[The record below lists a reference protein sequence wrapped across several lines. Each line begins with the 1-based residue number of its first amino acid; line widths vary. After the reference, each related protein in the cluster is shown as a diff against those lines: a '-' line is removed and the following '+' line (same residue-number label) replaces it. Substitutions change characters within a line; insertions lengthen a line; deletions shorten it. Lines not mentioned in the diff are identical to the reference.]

1 MASSVEPIP
10 RRSLIV
16 GNTRTVEMVGELAEL
31 SALARQSG
39 GCAAFRLLW
48 FARPGDI
55 VVLPGHPR
63 AEYLDYVTGI
73 TGVDPSDLLV
83 MVPPPGAL
91 GADLLTP
98 DRTADPGFRHQLAEA
113 VRRRSV
119 DQVLAVFK
127 DVALAQLA
135 DSVGLALPGQAFSAQ
150 GGDSILNSKAGFRAI
165 AAGAGTPIVPGA
177 VVRSPAE
184 ATTVAGELLA
194 AGHSVIVKQEFASG
208 AQGNELL
215 SQAPVGRMA
224 GAVRSVVVNRAAQ
237 LAEYFIGNWDRLT
250 AGNRHRLVIE
260 RYLTDCDTVYAEY
273 WIGDLDCELLG
284 VAEILMDPFPV
295 GEVVPGKAG
304 EPATRQALLAAGSTL
319 CRAVHAMGYRGYLS
333 MDSVRTPAGEVYA
346 TETNARMSGSTHLH
360 QVISARLLAAGQRRV
375 LLEMHD
381 WRVPSFAAAAERLA
395 EAGLAFSR
403 DRGVGVLLTTDL
415 MPDSTLTYCVVAADL
430 PAAQAVRDQL
440 DEMFSTANSGTVD
453 R

>member
-1 MASSVEPIP
+1 MAPSVEPTS

-16 GNTRTVEMVGELAEL
+16 GNTRTVEMVGELAAL
-31 SALARQSG
+31 SALERQSG

-55 VVLPGHPR
+55 VVLPSWPR
-63 AEYLDYVTGI
+63 AEFLDYVTGM
-73 TGVDPSDLLV
+73 TGIEPSDLLLL
-83 MVPPPGAL
+83 VPPPGAL

-113 VRRRSV
+113 VRQRSA
-119 DQVLAVFK
+119 DQVLAVYK

-135 DSVGLALPGQAFSAQ
+135 DSVGLALPGHAFSAQ
-150 GGDSILNSKAGFRAI
+150 GGDAILNSKAGFRAI

-177 VVRSPAE
+177 VVRGPAE
-184 ATTVAGELLA
+184 ATAVAGELLA

-208 AQGNELL
+208 AHGNELL
-215 SQAPVGRMA
+215 SRVPVARVA
-224 GAVRSVVVNRAAQ
+224 GAVRSVALKDASQ
-237 LAEYFIGNWDRLT
+237 LAEYFVEHWDRLT
-250 AGNRHRLVIE
+250 ARSRNRLVIE

-273 WIGDLDCELLG
+273 WIGDRGCDLLG
-284 VAEILMDPFPV
+284 VAEILMDPYPI
-295 GEVVPGKAG
+295 GEVVPGRAS
-304 EPATRQALLAAGSTL
+304 EPATRQALLAAGSKL
-319 CRAVHAMGYRGYLS
+319 CNAVHAMGYRGYLS
-333 MDSVRTPAGEVYA
+333 MDSIRTPAGEVYA

-360 QVISARLLAAGQRRV
+360 QVILGRLLAGHSRV

-381 WRVPSFAAAAERLA
+381 WRVPSFAAAVQRLA

-403 DRGVGVLLTTDL
+403 ERGTGVLLTTDL
-415 MPDSTLTYCVVAADL
+415 MPDSTVTYCVVAADL
-430 PAAQAVRDQL
+430 PAAQAVRVQL
-440 DEMFSTANSGTVD
+440 NEMFSPVDAVD